1 MNILKLLD
9 KLSHDKFFTT
19 EASRLE
25 AITQAS
31 VLGKKNSCCRC
42 SSGIRHFNDYVSKSG
57 NGKHKDYRSSS

>member
-31 VLGKKNSCCRC
+31 VLGKKQLLPL
-42 SSGIRHFNDYVSKSG
+42 FLWD
-57 NGKHKDYRSSS
+57 